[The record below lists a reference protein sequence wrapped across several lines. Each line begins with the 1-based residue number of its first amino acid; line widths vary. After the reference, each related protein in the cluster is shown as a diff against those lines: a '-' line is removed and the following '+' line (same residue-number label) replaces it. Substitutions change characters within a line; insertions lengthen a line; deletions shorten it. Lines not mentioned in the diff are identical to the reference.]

1 MMLRVIERNEMTF
14 VTYYSSQLPQLP
26 KSFEELD
33 VFVTKRQFVR
43 PKIPTIL
50 SSHLKK
56 KQEETSL
63 DRPLPTFALQ
73 PKFNTSVS
81 HLPS

>member
-1 MMLRVIERNEMTF
+1 MLRVIERNEMTF
-14 VTYYSSQLPQLP
+14 VTYYSSQLP
-26 KSFEELD
+26 KSFQKASKSLMF
-33 VFVTKRQFVR
+33 FVTKRQFVR

-50 SSHLKK
+50 SSRLKK